1 MAFIDTIAPAAADGE
16 VAAMY
21 RRQEAS
27 WGYVPQYATVFSH
40 RPEVLVRWGRLLAE
54 IRRPMD
60 DRRFELV
67 TFAAAVELRHTAC
80 ALAHGRAL
88 RAFVPDAQITA
99 IAAGREAELL
109 APADLAL
116 VRFARTVA
124 RDASAVGADDIAAL
138 RGHGLSDAEVFD
150 LAAAVA
156 GRAFF
161 TKLLDALGVL
171 ADSPFAAALPR
182 ELCDALTLGRPV
194 DPRPPAR
201 MPAMADEGT
210 PGVGCVC

>member
-1 MAFIDTIAPAAADGE
+1 MPFIDTIPPAAATGE

-40 RPEVLVRWGRLLAE
+40 RPEVLARWGRLLAE

-88 RAFVPDAQITA
+88 RAFLPDDQIAA
-99 IAAGREAELL
+99 IAAGQEDAVPEAGDRALL
-109 APADLAL
+109 
-116 VRFARTVA
+116 RFARAVA
-124 RDASAVGADDIAAL
+124 RDASAITADDIDAL
-138 RGHGLSDAEVFD
+138 RRHGCSDAEIFD
-150 LAAAVA
+150 AAAAAA

-171 ADSPFAAALPR
+171 ADTPFGSLPPGLR
-182 ELCDALTLGRPV
+182 DALSLGRPIA
-194 DPRPPAR
+194 PKAPAR
-201 MPAMADEGT
+201 MPAATVEDMPAI
-210 PGVGCVC
+210 GCVC